1 MSARE
6 GSSPVVGDPAG
17 LSAVAEQ
24 VAARVFRTDLDQPG
38 FALLDLG
45 VSLTPHAFRSFLAGL
60 AGALG
65 EHYRRRF
72 GRQLVPVSVSRFDQQ
87 ASTRAHRDGG
97 PDESVLVL
105 GYEPTAVASQ
115 VCLLDYTRCAVD
127 RGLTPREFLH
137 RFNPAFG
144 DGRKM
149 LQAYTTPVDAFRA
162 DRYQVLVI
170 NNSVSDYGDRHRG
183 MLGVLHQAVM
193 PSADPAQSRWI
204 NSLMLAAADPGAP
217 AGLSADEVRAFVD
230 AAAAAAR

>member
-1 MSARE
+1 MATHE
-6 GSSPVVGDPAG
+6 ELPIVVAAAE
-17 LSAVAEQ
+17 LSGVAEQ
-24 VAARVFRTDLDQPG
+24 VAARVFRTGLDQPG

-45 VSLTPHAFRSFLAGL
+45 LGLTPEAFRSFLAGL
-60 AGALG
+60 AGELG
-65 EHYRRRF
+65 AQYRRRF

-105 GYEPTAVASQ
+105 GYEPTTVASQ
-115 VCLLDYTRCAVD
+115 VCLLDYTRCALD
-127 RGLTPREFLH
+127 RGVTPREFLR

-144 DGRKM
+144 EGWKM

-170 NNSVSDYGDRHRG
+170 NNSVSDYEDRRRG

-193 PSADPAQSRWI
+193 HSADPTQSRWI
-204 NSLMLAAADPGAP
+204 NSLMLATADPGAV